1 MESGDRSV
9 VEFANTSLEDLDV
22 DENKEIPDLNE
33 EIFYEL
39 KELQK

>member
-22 DENKEIPDLNE
+22 EENIDFPDLNE
-33 EIFYEL
+33 AILNEL
-39 KELQK
+39 KGLEK